1 MKNVL
6 AWHLAVRKISRYDKT
21 HAKASDCIE
30 CRSCEGH
37 CPQHLTIVDYLK
49 TVAKTFED

>member
-1 MKNVL
+1 MASGSK
-6 AWHLAVRKISRYDKT
+6 KKYQDMIKT

-37 CPQHLTIVDYLK
+37 CPQTFDKLLINLK